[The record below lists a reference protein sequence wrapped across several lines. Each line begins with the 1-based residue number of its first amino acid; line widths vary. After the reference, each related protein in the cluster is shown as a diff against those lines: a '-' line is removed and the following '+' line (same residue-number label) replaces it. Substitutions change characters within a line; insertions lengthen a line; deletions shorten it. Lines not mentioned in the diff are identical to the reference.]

1 MKILITVKLLKTN
14 DWDEIEIEA
23 PSNWNNMSIGEQTDY
38 CFSLIHEELIS
49 WEFEELKE
57 D

>member
-1 MKILITVKLLKTN
+1 MKILITVKLLRTN